1 MLTREIKEALLA
13 ACEAYGVNG
22 KGEGGLVG
30 YLYRVCD
37 LRPDLVAYTL
47 LKVMQMQKDDPKPKE
62 VYRTPEEFD
71 AALKA
76 RGLPTLSQMYARQ
89 HPENPYDRPEEQP
102 ETYLEAEEKWRLMPF
117 EDRGSSF

>member
-102 ETYLEAEEKWRLMPF
+102 ETYLEAEEK
-117 EDRGSSF
+117 